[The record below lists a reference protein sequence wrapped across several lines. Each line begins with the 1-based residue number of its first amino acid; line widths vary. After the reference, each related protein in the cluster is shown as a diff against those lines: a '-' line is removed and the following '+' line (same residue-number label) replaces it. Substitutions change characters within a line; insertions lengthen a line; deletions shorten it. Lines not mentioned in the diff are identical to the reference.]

1 MTVKKI
7 VLSVLTVSAAVPV
20 TLYAGEVSASAGLLS
35 YEAAYDFYPNF
46 YREGGYR
53 ARVEGRFGE
62 PWRVTLRLSGAEY
75 VADNYI
81 REGNLDAGVGRLFPL
96 AFLECY
102 AGLAGR
108 VSYVRFHYPAP
119 YYRPRFDTSEY
130 VGLVGAGYDVG
141 AGVPL
146 GRFYLGAAHRA
157 VWANPTVSYFEA
169 PVATFV
175 IEGEA
180 RYAVFARWS
189 LLLLGGLEHGGYY
202 PEYYLGRGANR
213 PYVEAGG
220 AYSF

>member
-1 MTVKKI
+1 MVVKKI
-7 VLSVLTVSAAVPV
+7 VLSVLTLSAATPV
-20 TLYAGEVSASAGLLS
+20 TLSAGEVLGAFGLLS

-75 VADNYI
+75 PADNYI

-96 AFLECY
+96 AFFECY

-119 YYRPRFDTSEY
+119 YYRPRFDTSAY
-130 VGLVGAGYDVG
+130 VGFVGAGYDVG

-146 GRFYLGAAHRA
+146 GRFYLGAAHRG
-157 VWANPTVSYFEA
+157 VWANPTVSYFKS
-169 PVATFV
+169 PVAMF
-175 IEGEA
+175 ILEGEA
-180 RYAVFARWS
+180 RYAVFTRWS
-189 LLLLGGLEHGGYY
+189 LLVLGGLEHGGYY
-202 PEYYLGRGANR
+202 PEYYLGYGSSR
-213 PYVEAGG
+213 PYVEAGVV
-220 AYSF
+220 YSF

>member
-1 MTVKKI
+1 
-7 VLSVLTVSAAVPV
+7 LTLLTA
-20 TLYAGEVSASAGLLS
+20 YAYGGEVSASFGFLS
-35 YEAAYDFYPNF
+35 YDAAYDFYPNF
-46 YREGGYR
+46 YRQGGYR

-75 VADNYI
+75 PADNYI

-146 GRFYLGAAHRA
+146 GRFYLGAAHRG
-157 VWANPTVSYFEA
+157 VWANPTVSYFKS
-169 PVATFV
+169 PLATF
-175 IEGEA
+175 IFEGEA
-180 RYAVFARWS
+180 RCAVFKRWS
-189 LLLLGGLEHGGYY
+189 LLVLGGLEHGGYY
-202 PEYYLGRGANR
+202 PEYYLGYGSSR
-213 PYVEAGG
+213 PYVEVGA